1 MAIKEHNSDDFCFL
15 NPPEFIGLEKLRI
28 ETGAHPNG
36 DLFRIA
42 GFRWNSR
49 EYWFMPHVVSS
60 EKLDCGLV
68 YLYLKGGSRLYT
80 TQLVVRPSQNLFQI
94 DPPEFRKK
102 PKGRM
107 LIIKNFSN
115 NHIVDM
121 AFLKAEDKRLWA
133 RKYTWS
139 KADLTKIA
147 RPPRGL
153 VV

>member
-80 TQLVVRPSQNLFQI
+80 SQLVVRPSQNLFQI

-102 PKGRM
+102 PKGRL
-107 LIIKNFSN
+107 LIIDRISESQCVDINFLIN
-115 NHIVDM
+115 
-121 AFLKAEDKRLWA
+121 EDKRLWA
-133 RKYTWS
+133 RKYTSS
-139 KADLTKIA
+139 KADLRKIA
-147 RPPRGL
+147 RPPRGQ